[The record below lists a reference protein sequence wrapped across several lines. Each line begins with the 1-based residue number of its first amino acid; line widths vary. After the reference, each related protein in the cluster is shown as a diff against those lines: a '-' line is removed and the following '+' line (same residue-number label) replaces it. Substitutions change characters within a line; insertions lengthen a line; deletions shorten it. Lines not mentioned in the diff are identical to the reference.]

1 MIVAVPLE
9 LVASPLRSGRG
20 LGEADRSALVVGG
33 TERVRAGGAVVFC
46 KVVAVAEAQVKR
58 DGQVRAK
65 GSPVHHATLGPLE
78 ERLEPGAVGE
88 VAGSARLDGRLV
100 KGERERLLAR
110 AFMVRVIVL
119 MTLMPD
125 ARVQDV
131 IAALAGDLALVPW
144 ARPWRPAS
152 ARAAVPAS
160 TPASKDLRRPL
171 NARTDLARELSWP
184 GTGRSRSEQSMPNRS
199 ICANATKMKRRA
211 RTVCVSKP

>member
-110 AFMVRVIVL
+110 AVMVRVIVAGAGGVGAVGRGRAGR
-119 MTLMPD
+119 
-125 ARVQDV
+125 ARPGPAGG
-131 IAALAGDLALVPW
+131 AAGPCAGRGLAGAPGGRLP
-144 ARPWRPAS
+144 RRGHH
-152 ARAAVPAS
+152 REGGAAAGGGAGRDADPGAGH
-160 TPASKDLRRPL
+160 
-171 NARTDLARELSWP
+171 AREQGVL
-184 GTGRSRSEQSMPNRS
+184 RV
-199 ICANATKMKRRA
+199 RRH
-211 RTVCVSKP
+211 RG

>member
-33 TERVRAGGAVVFC
+33 TERVRAGGAGVFC

-144 ARPWRPAS
+144 ARPWRAASAPRLVGRVWNRSRKAALPSVGWQSPAS
-152 ARAAVPAS
+152 EWLAARLFSARRAPH
-160 TPASKDLRRPL
+160 LRRSAQRL
-171 NARTDLARELSWP
+171 
-184 GTGRSRSEQSMPNRS
+184 
-199 ICANATKMKRRA
+199 
-211 RTVCVSKP
+211 